1 MEGSLARERVIEI
14 EKKFKQDILQEA
26 AVNRSMIMV
35 NHETDKN
42 QSVMHL
48 IPVTE
53 SSVTTVIID
62 GSDSMSSSKKSTR
75 W

>member
-1 MEGSLARERVIEI
+1 MRRERIIEI

-35 NHETDKN
+35 NHENDKLQN
-42 QSVMHL
+42 VMHL

-53 SSVTTVIID
+53 GSVTTVPL
-62 GSDSMSSSKKSTR
+62 SSLSPLTSSSKRSTK

>member
-1 MEGSLARERVIEI
+1 MARERVIEI

-53 SSVTTVIID
+53 SSVTTVSMD
-62 GSDSMSSSKKSTR
+62 RYDSILSSKRSTR

>member
-1 MEGSLARERVIEI
+1 MRRERIIEI

-35 NHETDKN
+35 NHENDKLQN
-42 QSVMHL
+42 VMHL

-53 SSVTTVIID
+53 GSVTTVPL
-62 GSDSMSSSKKSTR
+62 SFLSLLTPSSKRSTK